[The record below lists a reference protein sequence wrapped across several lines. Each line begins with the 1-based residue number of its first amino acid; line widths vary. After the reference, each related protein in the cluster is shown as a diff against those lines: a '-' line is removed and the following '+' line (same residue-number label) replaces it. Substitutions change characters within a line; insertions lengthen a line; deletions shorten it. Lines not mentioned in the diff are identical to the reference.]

1 MYFAIEINQGQSC
14 PYMLEEVGSW
24 LDYYIV
30 KVDDKA
36 FLKMDLSRYNPIP
49 LTEEEAH
56 AHWFAGIRTGKVKIM
71 PESWDIFG
79 RELKPEYEISKKGKI
94 VYPITSQDEINAVS
108 LMKKILYAKAL
119 VWLENQVI
127 FSEEENLEQV
137 YAIWDKTEQ
146 VLNNSN
152 NLIDTIN
159 VYFYMQKE
167 MYKEDV
173 E

>member
-36 FLKMDLSRYNPIP
+36 FLKMDLAKYDPIP
-49 LTEEEAH
+49 LTKEEAH

-79 RELKPEYEISKKGKI
+79 RELNPEYEISKKGKI
-94 VYPITSQDEINAVS
+94 IYPITRQDEINAVS
-108 LMKKILYAKAL
+108 LMKKILNKKISIWLDNQIHFNLDYQNAINTESSIISDLKKASSL
-119 VWLENQVI
+119 VDTLE
-127 FSEEENLEQV
+127 
-137 YAIWDKTEQ
+137 
-146 VLNNSN
+146 
-152 NLIDTIN
+152 
-159 VYFYMQKE
+159 VYFRMQKE
-167 MYKEDV
+167 MYKEDS